1 MTPLHH
7 AVSYSTIV
15 ANVERSGR
23 PELDATH
30 GFLREALAR
39 VGDWPDG

>member
-7 AVSYSTIV
+7 AVSYRTIV
-15 ANVERSGR
+15 ANLEPDAR

-30 GFLREALAR
+30 QFLREILAR
-39 VGDWPDG
+39 IRDWPLV